1 MSELGRFLRTRR
13 ERVRPAD
20 VGLPAGPGV
29 RRTPGLRREE
39 LATLAGVS
47 IDYYTRLERGKET
60 HPSDAVLGALARVL
74 RLDGPEAEHLRA
86 LADAATRGPAPKHHW
101 SSRTVRPSTMLLL
114 ESVRPNPAYVVNK
127 INDLLAWNPGGIALF
142 PGIEEWPRER
152 RNLIRYV
159 FLHPHARTL
168 WVNWEDLVTGS
179 VAGMRALAGA
189 EPDAPDLTAL
199 VGELVMKSEEFAQLW
214 SQYDVRPRTAGE
226 KKFQH
231 PVVGRMTLAY
241 ESLQL
246 TGTDG
251 LRMVAYLADP
261 GTPDHDAMVLL
272 DLASTPS
279 AASPPDRES
288 TP

>member
-1 MSELGRFLRTRR
+1 MSELGKFLRSRR
-13 ERVRPAD
+13 ERVLPAE

-60 HPSDAVLGALARVL
+60 HPSDAVLEALARVL
-74 RLDGPEAEHLRA
+74 RLDGPETEHLRA
-86 LADAATRGPAPKHHW
+86 LAAAVARGPAPKRHW
-101 SSRTVRPSTMLLL
+101 SSRNVRPSTTLLL

-142 PGIEEWPRER
+142 PGIEEWPKER

-159 FLHPHARTL
+159 FLHPNARTL

-179 VAGMRALAGA
+179 VAGMRAMAGA

-199 VGELVMKSEEFAQLW
+199 VGELVMKSEEFAGLW
-214 SQYDVRPRTAGE
+214 SRYDVRPRTAGE

-231 PVVGRMTLAY
+231 PVVGRMNLEY

-251 LRMVAYLADP
+251 QRIVVYLAEP

-272 DLASTPS
+272 DLASTP
-279 AASPPDRES
+279 AASPSADRAS
-288 TP
+288 